1 MKRAQIFRLEHYLM
15 RLMDLKAR
23 GATYATSDTLADA
36 VGVSGSRVRQDMM
49 ALQAVGKPHAGYS
62 VDELEIRIRDALDLY
77 RPKGMAIVGCGNLGH
92 ALANAGI
99 WARAGF
105 TVRAAFDVDPNKV
118 GQLLVGVAIRHVEE
132 LSCALIEEP
141 CVAACLTV
149 PTEVAQSMTD
159 LLVDAGVRGIWN
171 FASVDV
177 KAPSH
182 VAVENQRLEFGLMTL
197 SYLLKLHRPPKTP
210 PQGGSKETPHG
221 GNA

>member
-15 RLMDLKAR
+15 RLMELKIR
-23 GATYATSDTLADA
+23 GAAYATSDALADA

-49 ALQAVGKPHAGYS
+49 ALQAVGKPHSGYS

-99 WARAGF
+99 WERAGF
-105 TVRAAFDVDPNKV
+105 TVRAAFDVDPAKV
-118 GQLLVGVAIRHVEE
+118 GQSLVGVTIRHLDE
-132 LSCALIEEP
+132 LPGALADEP

-149 PTEVAQSMTD
+149 PTEVAQTVAN
-159 LLVDAGVRGIWN
+159 LLVDAGVKGIWN

-177 KAPSH
+177 KAPMH
-182 VAVENQRLEFGLMTL
+182 VVIENQRLEFGLMTL

-210 PQGGSKETPHG
+210 PSGG
-221 GNA
+221 